1 MARGLFEEAYL
12 SLPPWDI
19 GRPQGEIIRLAEKGQ
34 IRGAVLDA
42 GCGTGENALFLA
54 NQGYEVTGIDAVEA
68 AIRKA
73 KEKSRERRVPAVFL
87 EWDAL
92 EISGLGKRF
101 DTVIDCGLFHVFSDE
116 ERPLYVQEL
125 SSILVPGGTFR
136 MLCFSEM
143 ESGDWGPRR
152 VTQRRFG
159 RPSTEAG
166 RWTRSGKRFSRQTWG
181 RKGAGRG
188 SRRSHGNERRRI
200 RHGSHRG
207 VQRRGD
213 RHCDHLLA
221 LKRKIPRKEKR
232 R

>member
-19 GRPQGEIIRLAEKGQ
+19 GRPQGEIIRLAEKGE
-34 IRGAVLDA
+34 IRGAILDA

-54 NQGYEVTGIDAVEA
+54 NQGYEVTGIDAVAA

-125 SSILVPGGTFR
+125 GSILVTGGTFR
-136 MLCFSEM
+136 MLCFSEL

-152 VTQRRFG
+152 VTQREIREAFDRGWKVDSIQEARFETNLG
-159 RPSTEAG
+159 AEGCRAWLSSI
-166 RWTRSGKRFSRQTWG
+166 TR
-181 RKGAGRG
+181 
-188 SRRSHGNERRRI
+188 E
-200 RHGSHRG
+200 
-207 VQRRGD
+207 
-213 RHCDHLLA
+213 
-221 LKRKIPRKEKR
+221 
-232 R
+232 

>member
-19 GRPQGEIIRLAEKGQ
+19 GRPQGEIIRLAEEGE

-136 MLCFSEM
+136 MLCFSEL
-143 ESGDWGPRR
+143 EPGDWGPRR
-152 VTQRRFG
+152 ITQNEIHDAFARGWKVASIREARFETNLG
-159 RPSTEAG
+159 PEGCRAWLSSI
-166 RWTRSGKRFSRQTWG
+166 TR
-181 RKGAGRG
+181 
-188 SRRSHGNERRRI
+188 E
-200 RHGSHRG
+200 
-207 VQRRGD
+207 
-213 RHCDHLLA
+213 
-221 LKRKIPRKEKR
+221 
-232 R
+232 

>member
-19 GRPQGEIIRLAEKGQ
+19 GRPQGEIIRLAEKGE
-34 IRGAVLDA
+34 IHGAVLDA

-73 KEKSRERRVPAVFL
+73 KEKSRERGVPAVFL

-92 EISGLGKRF
+92 KISGLGKRF

-116 ERPLYVQEL
+116 ERPLYAQEL
-125 SSILVPGGTFR
+125 RSILVPGGTFR

-152 VTQRRFG
+152 VTQREIREAFDRGWKVDSVQEARFETNLG
-159 RPSTEAG
+159 PEGCRAWLSSI
-166 RWTRSGKRFSRQTWG
+166 TR
-181 RKGAGRG
+181 
-188 SRRSHGNERRRI
+188 E
-200 RHGSHRG
+200 
-207 VQRRGD
+207 
-213 RHCDHLLA
+213 
-221 LKRKIPRKEKR
+221 
-232 R
+232 

>member
-19 GRPQGEIIRLAEKGQ
+19 GRPQGEIIRLAEKGE

-73 KEKSRERRVPAVFL
+73 REKSRERRVPAVFL

-92 EISGLGKRF
+92 QISGLGKRF

-116 ERPLYVQEL
+116 ERPLYVREL

-143 ESGDWGPRR
+143 GSGDWGPRR
-152 VTQRRFG
+152 VTQREIREAFDRGWKVDSIREERFETNLG
-159 RPSTEAG
+159 PEGCRAWLSSI
-166 RWTRSGKRFSRQTWG
+166 TR
-181 RKGAGRG
+181 
-188 SRRSHGNERRRI
+188 E
-200 RHGSHRG
+200 
-207 VQRRGD
+207 
-213 RHCDHLLA
+213 
-221 LKRKIPRKEKR
+221 
-232 R
+232 

>member
-19 GRPQGEIIRLAEKGQ
+19 GRPQGEIIRLAEKGE

-73 KEKSRERRVPAVFL
+73 KQKSRERRVPAVFL

-101 DTVIDCGLFHVFSDE
+101 GTVIDCGLFHVFSDE

-125 SSILVPGGTFR
+125 RSILVPGGTFR
-136 MLCFSEM
+136 LLCFSEM

-152 VTQRRFG
+152 VTRREIREDFDRG
-159 RPSTEAG
+159 WKVDSILEARFETNLG
-166 RWTRSGKRFSRQTWG
+166 PEGCRAWLSSITR
-181 RKGAGRG
+181 
-188 SRRSHGNERRRI
+188 E
-200 RHGSHRG
+200 
-207 VQRRGD
+207 
-213 RHCDHLLA
+213 
-221 LKRKIPRKEKR
+221 
-232 R
+232 

>member
-1 MARGLFEEAYL
+1 MARGLFEEASL

-19 GRPQGEIIRLAEKGQ
+19 GRPQGEIIRLAEKGE

-42 GCGTGENALFLA
+42 GCGTGENALYLA

-125 SSILVPGGTFR
+125 SSILVHGGTFR

-152 VTQRRFG
+152 VTQREIREAFDRGWKVDSIREARFETNLG
-159 RPSTEAG
+159 PEGCRAWLSSIKLE
-166 RWTRSGKRFSRQTWG
+166 
-181 RKGAGRG
+181 
-188 SRRSHGNERRRI
+188 
-200 RHGSHRG
+200 
-207 VQRRGD
+207 
-213 RHCDHLLA
+213 
-221 LKRKIPRKEKR
+221 
-232 R
+232 

>member
-19 GRPQGEIIRLAEKGQ
+19 GRPQGEIIRLAKKGE

-101 DTVIDCGLFHVFSDE
+101 ETVIDCGLFHVFSDE

-152 VTQRRFG
+152 VTQLEIR
-159 RPSTEAG
+159 EAFDRG
-166 RWTRSGKRFSRQTWG
+166 WKVDSIQEAHFETNLGPEGCRAWLSSITR
-181 RKGAGRG
+181 
-188 SRRSHGNERRRI
+188 E
-200 RHGSHRG
+200 
-207 VQRRGD
+207 
-213 RHCDHLLA
+213 
-221 LKRKIPRKEKR
+221 
-232 R
+232 

>member
-19 GRPQGEIIRLAEKGQ
+19 GRPQGEIIRLAEKGE

-54 NQGYEVTGIDAVEA
+54 NQGYEVTGIDAVDV

-87 EWDAL
+87 KWDAL

-125 SSILVPGGTFR
+125 SSILAPRGTFR

-143 ESGDWGPRR
+143 ESGGWGPRR
-152 VTQRRFG
+152 VTQREIRDAFDRGWKVDSIQEARFETNLG
-159 RPSTEAG
+159 PEGCRAWLSSI
-166 RWTRSGKRFSRQTWG
+166 TR
-181 RKGAGRG
+181 
-188 SRRSHGNERRRI
+188 E
-200 RHGSHRG
+200 
-207 VQRRGD
+207 
-213 RHCDHLLA
+213 
-221 LKRKIPRKEKR
+221 
-232 R
+232 

>member
-1 MARGLFEEAYL
+1 MVRGLFEEAYL

-19 GRPQGEIIRLAEKGQ
+19 GRPQGEIIRLAEEGE

-54 NQGYEVTGIDAVEA
+54 GLGYEVTGIDAAGA

-73 KEKSRERRVPAVFL
+73 NEKLRGRRVPVVFL

-116 ERPLYVQEL
+116 ERPMYVEGL
-125 SSILVPGGTFR
+125 RSILAPGGTFR

-143 ESGDWGPRR
+143 EPGDWGPRR
-152 VTQRRFG
+152 VTQNEIREVFARGWRVASIREARFETNLG
-159 RPSTEAG
+159 PEGCRAWLSSI
-166 RWTRSGKRFSRQTWG
+166 TRG
-181 RKGAGRG
+181 
-188 SRRSHGNERRRI
+188 
-200 RHGSHRG
+200 
-207 VQRRGD
+207 
-213 RHCDHLLA
+213 
-221 LKRKIPRKEKR
+221 
-232 R
+232 

>member
-1 MARGLFEEAYL
+1 MTRGLFEEAYL

-19 GRPQGEIIRLAEKGQ
+19 GRPQGEIIRLAEKGE

-125 SSILVPGGTFR
+125 RSVLVPGGTFR

-152 VTQRRFG
+152 VTQREIREAFDRGWKVNSIQEARFETNLG
-159 RPSTEAG
+159 PEGCRAWLS
-166 RWTRSGKRFSRQTWG
+166 SISR
-181 RKGAGRG
+181 
-188 SRRSHGNERRRI
+188 E
-200 RHGSHRG
+200 
-207 VQRRGD
+207 
-213 RHCDHLLA
+213 
-221 LKRKIPRKEKR
+221 
-232 R
+232 

>member
-19 GRPQGEIIRLAEKGQ
+19 GRPQGEIIRLAEDGEIQ
-34 IRGAVLDA
+34 GAVLDA

-54 NQGYEVTGIDAVEA
+54 GRGYEVTGIDASGA

-73 KEKSRERRVPAVFL
+73 KEKSRERRAPVVFL

-116 ERPLYVQEL
+116 ERPLYVEGL
-125 SSILVPGGTFR
+125 NSILIPGGTFR

-143 ESGDWGPRR
+143 EPGDWGPRR
-152 VTQRRFG
+152 VTQREIRKAFDRG
-159 RPSTEAG
+159 WRVDSIREACFETNLG
-166 RWTRSGKRFSRQTWG
+166 PDGCRAWLSSITR
-181 RKGAGRG
+181 
-188 SRRSHGNERRRI
+188 E
-200 RHGSHRG
+200 
-207 VQRRGD
+207 
-213 RHCDHLLA
+213 
-221 LKRKIPRKEKR
+221 
-232 R
+232 